1 MLGPEYHAKL
11 TFVKDGATPESK
23 QKFDKHLVQKALSKL
38 EFVGILSTFS
48 EKIRFFE
55 NEQINKFFDQMFE
68 PFSRHFLTR

>member
-23 QKFDKHLVQKALSKL
+23 QKFDKHLVQDALSKL

-48 EKIRFFE
+48 EKSRFFE
-55 NEQINKFFDQMFE
+55 NEQINRIFDHLFG
-68 PFSRHFLTR
+68 PIGRHFLTH

>member
-23 QKFDKHLVQKALSKL
+23 LKFDKHLVQNALTKL

-48 EKIRFFE
+48 ENFRFFE
-55 NEQINKFFDQMFE
+55 NE
-68 PFSRHFLTR
+68 